1 MDTLIN
7 LMERMV
13 QVHKPISVRTQHT
26 QEHTYIVVKTNITVK
41 LTVMIASK
49 KKGLK

>member
-41 LTVMIASK
+41 LTVM
-49 KKGLK
+49 

>member
-13 QVHKPISVRTQHT
+13 QVHKPTSGHNTHT

>member
-13 QVHKPISVRTQHT
+13 HKPISVKTQHT
-26 QEHTYIVVKTNITVK
+26 KEHTYIVVKTNITVK

>member
-13 QVHKPISVRTQHT
+13 QVHKPISGHNT
-26 QEHTYIVVKTNITVK
+26 QEHTYMVVKTNITVK